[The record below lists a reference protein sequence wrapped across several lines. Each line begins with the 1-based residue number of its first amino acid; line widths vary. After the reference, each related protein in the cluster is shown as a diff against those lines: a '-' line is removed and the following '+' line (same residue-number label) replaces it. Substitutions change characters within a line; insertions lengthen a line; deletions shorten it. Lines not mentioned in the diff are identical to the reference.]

1 MKRLAAESFFA
12 GDWHLSRVFLIVAI
26 DHFLLQLGRRS

>member
-12 GDWHLSRVFLIVAI
+12 GDWHFCRVIPRAQPVGICNEYLP
-26 DHFLLQLGRRS
+26 

>member
-12 GDWHLSRVFLIVAI
+12 GDWHLVRKKLDERAYI
-26 DHFLLQLGRRS
+26 LY